1 MRTVSA
7 RLRKYWSK
15 TPIRALPG
23 VTIVMMKPVAVFHSL
38 LVLVLALLA
47 TLLISILTLIWVVL
61 FRRPADE
68 TQIFGRYWGKFIC
81 AVSGVAVSIEGV
93 ENLAPDRN
101 YIFAANHQSQFD
113 IFVLQGFLPYN
124 FRWLAKKEL
133 FQVPIWGAAMRKA
146 GYIPVDRS
154 HGRQAVK
161 SLEKAAKRI
170 AEGTSV
176 VIFPEGTRSRDGKL
190 QSFKA
195 GGMVLAIKAGV
206 DLVPVA
212 ISGTFAIL
220 PKGRLLL
227 HPGRVVIRI
236 GMPIPTSDYRTNQK
250 HELSLLLQNK
260 IAVMLGQDDPEP
272 KTA

>member
-1 MRTVSA
+1 
-7 RLRKYWSK
+7 
-15 TPIRALPG
+15 
-23 VTIVMMKPVAVFHSL
+23 MKLVATLHSL

-47 TLLISILTLIWVVL
+47 TLLTSILTLIWAVL

-68 TQIFGRYWGKFIC
+68 IQIFGRYWGKFIC
-81 AVSGVAVSIEGV
+81 AVSGVAVSIEGMD
-93 ENLAPDRN
+93 NLAPDRN

-113 IFVLQGFLPYN
+113 IFVLQGYLPYN

-133 FQVPIWGAAMRKA
+133 FQVPIWGAAMKKA

-161 SLEKAAKRI
+161 SLDKAAKRI

-176 VIFPEGTRSRDGKL
+176 IIFPEGTRSRDGKL
-190 QSFKA
+190 QPFKA
-195 GGMVLAIKAGV
+195 GGMVLAIKSAV
-206 DLVPVA
+206 ELVPVA

-220 PKGRLLL
+220 PKGSLML

-236 GMPIPTSDYRTNQK
+236 GMPIPTQDYRLNQK
-250 HELSLLLQNK
+250 HELALLLQK
-260 IAVMLGQDDPEP
+260 KVAVMLDHDDPE
-272 KTA
+272 TETS